1 MNVEI
6 LCCPAKPLTAARV
19 MFQALLVF
27 APKLNENLPQ
37 LGNEKGRGGLIF
49 IQSTSIRDRSRPST
63 RNSSGKL
70 RIGGKMVLER
80 LRKVDCF

>member
-37 LGNEKGRGGLIF
+37 LGNEKGRGGLIYDT
-49 IQSTSIRDRSRPST
+49 IHINKRSKPSI
-63 RNSSGKL
+63 N
-70 RIGGKMVLER
+70 
-80 LRKVDCF
+80 